1 MIYVDINTHSGGPD
15 MDSRDT
21 LLLACG
27 TSENRKALRS
37 IFKDSFNLLE
47 ANNIQQTKLFLEQNH
62 ACIAAILLDI
72 SISSEICA
80 ASPKD
85 ICKAAAQREI
95 PVVIITDDPSAMA
108 RVTLFEQGATD
119 VYSLGFDPYIL
130 QHRVHNIVDLYRH
143 KWHLEKLVNEQAE
156 ILQHSNDIMVDT
168 LSSIIEHRSAESGQ
182 HNLRI
187 RRFTQILLEEI
198 FKTCPEYGLT
208 EESIH
213 LISSAAVLHD
223 IGKISIPDS
232 ILNKPSKLTRAEC
245 EIMKTHSVTGC
256 SILESL
262 QDVVNPDYY
271 RYAHNI
277 CHYHHERWDGKGYPE
292 GLAGDA
298 IPICAQV
305 VGLVDSYDAL
315 TTKRVYKD
323 TFSFE
328 QAVNMILNGECGAF
342 SPKLL
347 ECFKQVSERFEEL
360 ARFYADGNSPRTEN
374 FDVTLPPPSLQ
385 DNPNS
390 LHSMQTK
397 FLSMLH
403 YTNATVIEID
413 LDQGLYHLVYN
424 PDPNLTLLAPSVTY
438 QEVKETVLQHI
449 LIPEDHEKFLTMTS
463 VDIPRFLQN
472 GQLQQKYL
480 FHIRNRH
487 TDQREPYDVTLLRL
501 DRHDSER
508 RHLLI
513 VCEKQLQEETFS
525 ESIPAAQNSLIEPCT
540 LLNDS
545 LLTLKQGYGSISA
558 LTGYSPAE
566 LTSTFNNHLAE
577 LVVPQDQSMIRQKF
591 DEQLTYGSDVQ
602 LTYRLQHKSGHVIW
616 VLHKGRLSYTPDGQS
631 CLQSVLLDITR
642 AKNAQTVYNMTLEQ
656 YQLILSQTGNI
667 IFEWDLSTDTIMFSN
682 TWEEIFGYTPIRKD
696 VYTSILMRSHLH
708 PDDIPLFFDWVTSL
722 EHGATPLLEI
732 RIANSEG
739 RYLWC
744 RFRATASFDPDGNA
758 ARILGTI
765 VNITAEKEAAYAL
778 QQKAQSDSL
787 TKLINKETARS
798 MTEEYLNS
806 SGEVRCALLIIDLDN
821 FKQVN
826 DQFGHLFG
834 DAILVHAAREIKKLF
849 RSQDMVARIGG
860 DEFMVLMKGTNDT
873 NLIKN
878 RCEQLISLFE
888 EITNTQ
894 LNNCILGCSIGI
906 SLCPANGVTY
916 QDLFQRADQ
925 ALYQAKNFGKN
936 QYIFYDGSD
945 PAYHTPRQAATALN
959 ARIDSEEHPNLSADN
974 IVQYSFQRLYGSGD
988 TESAINSILEL
999 IGQQMNVS
1007 RVYVFENT
1015 PDNKYCNN
1023 TYEWCNVGIPP
1034 EKDNLQNVS
1043 YETDIPEYEK
1053 NFDENGIFYCPDVS
1067 ELPLNLREILEPQGI
1082 ISLLHCAIRDNG
1094 VFRGYVG
1101 FDECSTKRL
1110 WTKEQIQA
1118 LTFFSELLGVFLL
1131 KQQAQKAMSLK
1142 LDNLNTILDNQNN
1155 WIYVIDPDTH
1165 QIQFLNAK
1173 LKATSAHTEEGHIC
1187 YKALR
1192 GLTAPCPGCPAQN
1205 IREKK
1210 NAEQIIRNP
1219 NDGIDA
1225 LCEATLIRWDGKD
1238 ACLMSCQEIKSME

>member
-1 MIYVDINTHSGGPD
+1 

-27 TSENRKALRS
+27 TSANRQVLRN
-37 IFKDSFNLLE
+37 IFEDSFNLLE
-47 ANNIQQTKLFLEQNH
+47 ANNIQQAKLFLEQNH

-72 SISSEICA
+72 SVASKVSSVT
-80 ASPKD
+80 PKE

-95 PVVIITDDPSAMA
+95 PVVIITDDNSPMA

-119 VYSLGFDPYIL
+119 VYSLGFEPYIL

-156 ILQHSNDIMVDT
+156 ILQHSNDTMVDT

-198 FKTCPEYGLT
+198 AKTCPEYGLT
-208 EESIH
+208 EENIRI
-213 LISSAAVLHD
+213 ISSASALHD

-232 ILNKPSKLTRAEC
+232 VLNKPGKLTRSEC
-245 EIMKTHSVTGC
+245 EIMKSHSVTGC
-256 SILESL
+256 NILESL
-262 QDVVNPDYY
+262 RDVVNADYY

-292 GLAGDA
+292 GLVGDA

-305 VGLVDSYDAL
+305 VGLVDAYDAL
-315 TTKRVYKD
+315 TNKRVYKEA
-323 TFSFE
+323 FPFE

-342 SPKLL
+342 SPQLL
-347 ECFKQVSERFEEL
+347 ECFKQVAERFEDL
-360 ARFYADGNSPRTEN
+360 ARFYADGNSPTDEN
-374 FDVTLPPPSLQ
+374 FDVTLPPPSPQ

-390 LHSMQTK
+390 LQTVQAK
-397 FLSMLH
+397 YLSMLH
-403 YTNATVIEID
+403 YINATVVEVD
-413 LDQGLYHLVYN
+413 LEQGIYHMVYN
-424 PDPNLTLLAPSVTY
+424 PDPNLTLLSPSVSY
-438 QEVKETVLQHI
+438 QEVCKILLEHL
-449 LIPEDHEKFLTMTS
+449 LIPEDHEKFLEMTS
-463 VDIPRFLQN
+463 IGIPNFLQT
-472 GQLQQKYL
+472 GQLQQRYL
-480 FHIRNRH
+480 FHFRNHR
-487 TDQREPYDVTLLRL
+487 TKQPEPYMVTLLRL
-501 DRHDSER
+501 DRNN
-508 RHLLI
+508 L
-513 VCEKQLQEETFS
+513 EKQRFFIIYEKENIKAASFPTTAS
-525 ESIPAAQNSLIEPCT
+525 PAMESLAESCVF
-540 LLNDS
+540 LNDTY
-545 LLTLKQGYGSISA
+545 LTLSQGHTCLSV
-558 LTGYSPAE
+558 LTGYSADE
-566 LTSTFNNHLAE
+566 LETLFCNQLIRLAA
-577 LVVPQDQSMIRQKF
+577 PQDRDMIRQRF
-591 DEQLTYGSDVQ
+591 NEQLTYGADVQ
-602 LTYRLQHKSGHVIW
+602 LTYQLQHKGGHMVWI
-616 VLHKGRLSYTPDGQS
+616 LHKGHLALNQDGQM
-631 CLQSVLLDITR
+631 CLQSILLDITR
-642 AKNAQTVYNMTLEQ
+642 AKNAQTAYNMTLEQ

-667 IFEWDLSTDTIMFSN
+667 VFEWNLQTDSILFSN
-682 TWEEIFGYTPIRKD
+682 TWEEIFGYAPLRTNIRSD
-696 VYTSILMRSHLH
+696 LLTRSHCH
-708 PDDIPLFFDWVTSL
+708 PDDIPLLFDWVNTL
-722 EHGATPLLEI
+722 KHGSTPLLEI

-744 RFRATASFDPDGNA
+744 RFRATTTFDADGNA

-798 MTEEYLNS
+798 MTEEFLSS

-873 NLIKN
+873 TLIKN

-916 QDLFQRADQ
+916 HDLFQRADQ

-974 IVQYSFQRLYGSGD
+974 IVQYAFQRLYGSGD

-1094 VFRGYVG
+1094 VFRGYIG

-1110 WTKEQIQA
+1110 WTKEQIQT

-1165 QIQFLNAK
+1165 QLQFLNAK

-1187 YKALR
+1187 YKTLR
-1192 GLTAPCPGCPAQN
+1192 GLDAPCPGCPAQD

-1210 NAEQIIRNP
+1210 NAEQIIPNP
-1219 NDGIDA
+1219 KEGVDA

-1238 ACLMSCQEIKSME
+1238 ACLMSCQEIKAME